1 MHAALKQRDE
11 LLQTQSSGSG
21 SRQCADGEEVR
32 GIGTVS
38 DAILGQGLRGD
49 MEATSRTI
57 KGLTWQ
63 RGFTNMAQGIA
74 NAEIL

>member
-1 MHAALKQRDE
+1 M
-11 LLQTQSSGSG
+11 
-21 SRQCADGEEVR
+21 
-32 GIGTVS
+32 S

-74 NAEIL
+74 NAEILEDIDAEEHIRRGHRNY